1 MRYEEA
7 LKWLHAQQSPVKR
20 PGLERIRY
28 ALAYLDHPERKLP
41 SMIHVAGTNGKGSTV
56 AFLRNLFQMHGL
68 RVGSF
73 TSPHMMDWRERMMV
87 NEQLMTEQTFI
98 DLVRQCQK
106 LNEHLIMTE
115 WNIMS
120 GFELY
125 VVMMILYFAE
135 QVLDV
140 IIVEVGIG
148 GLLDTTNI
156 LDGDIGIITSIG
168 LDHTDMLGE
177 TLVEIAQQKAGIIKP
192 TQQVFVGEVTDE
204 VFDAIQQVG
213 NKAQC
218 IERFGRDF
226 YLDKGE
232 YRDAHLSLNVTL
244 GLQGDHQQSNAAVAL
259 RAFQAWMSTHQQRM
273 DGALMQQALLQ
284 TKWAGR
290 LEQIL
295 QQPLIIL
302 DGAHNVAG
310 LTQLKKV
317 IEQAQEENSSLK
329 ITILYAGIMTKN
341 QEAHLQLLASLNNVQ
356 VILTTFD
363 FPKAMKRNDWQ
374 RLTDSFEIIGNWQV
388 WLEQYIKSNFQG
400 NQRLYVTGSLYFIA
414 DVREFLLRT

>member
-7 LKWLHAQQSPVKR
+7 LQWLHAQQSPVKR

-28 ALAYLDHPERKLP
+28 ALAYLGHPERKLP
-41 SMIHVAGTNGKGSTV
+41 SLIHVAGTNGKGSTV
-56 AFLRNLFQMHGL
+56 AFLRNLFQTHGL

-73 TSPHMMDWRERMMV
+73 TSPHMMDWRERMMI
-87 NEQLMTEQTFI
+87 NDQLMTEQTFI
-98 DLVRQCQK
+98 DLVRQCQQ
-106 LNEHLIMTE
+106 LNDHLVTTE
-115 WNIMS
+115 WNIVS

-148 GLLDTTNI
+148 GLLDATNI

-192 TQQVFVGEVTDE
+192 GQQVFIGEVTDE
-204 VFDAIQQVG
+204 VFEAIQHIG
-213 NKAQC
+213 KKAQC
-218 IERFGRDF
+218 IERFGQEF
-226 YLDKGE
+226 YLDETG
-232 YRDAHLSLNVTL
+232 YHDAELSLAVTL
-244 GLQGDHQQSNAAVAL
+244 GLQGQHQKSNAAVAL
-259 RAFQAWMSTHQQRM
+259 RAFQAWMLQHQQIM
-273 DGALMQQALLQ
+273 DHVNVQQALLQ

-290 LEQIL
+290 LEQVM

-310 LTQLKKV
+310 LTQLKHV
-317 IEQAQEENSSLK
+317 IEQAQQELPQSK
-329 ITILYAGIMTKN
+329 VTVLYAGIVTKN
-341 QEAHLQLLASLNNVQ
+341 QAEHLKLLASLENVQ

-363 FPKAMKRNDWQ
+363 FPKAMQLTDWQ
-374 RLTDSFEIIGNWQV
+374 ALPHSFEMVEDWRQ
-388 WLEQYIKSNFQG
+388 WLEHYMALNRTVNQQLYI
-400 NQRLYVTGSLYFIA
+400 TGSLYFIS
-414 DVREFLLRT
+414 DVRGMLLN